1 MNWYSEVE
9 QRKDELIKDTQSLL
23 QIKSVLNKEEA
34 EFGAPFG
41 KGIKEALEF
50 TLDKCQSFGLKVKNV
65 DGYAGH
71 VEIGQGE
78 EIIGVLCHLDVVP
91 EGDGWTHDP
100 YSAHIE
106 NGRIYA
112 RGALDD
118 KGPTMAVIYALKIIN
133 DLNLKLNKRVRI
145 ILGTD
150 EESGWEDLDYYFER
164 EEMPSLGFAPD
175 ADFPIIITEK
185 GIVNVSFKGKVET
198 KQDIA
203 EVISLSAGR
212 RPNMVPD
219 SATAIIA
226 GEDNNLNIIKAEFE
240 NFLKQYQHGGK
251 VELSDGQLEI
261 TLNGVSAHGMEP
273 FKGVNAGLELNRFLL
288 SMEANLSINDWMVW
302 LDKYLYQ
309 DHFGSNS
316 GIKFEDE
323 ISGRLTMNPGIIK
336 IENGELQLVL
346 NIRYPVTTNYDSMI
360 QQLEGIAKEL
370 SLRVDDN
377 NTPPH
382 HVDKE
387 HVLVKTLKKVYEEQT
402 GTEATLL
409 AIGGGTYARA
419 LKTGVAFGPLFPG
432 KEETAHQKNEYIEIE
447 DLLRSTAIYAQAI
460 YELAK

>member
-50 TLDKCQSFGLKVKNV
+50 TLDKCQSFGLNVKNV

-100 YSAHIE
+100 YSAHVE
-106 NGRIYA
+106 DGRIYA

-118 KGPTMAVIYALKIIN
+118 KGPTMAAIYALKIIN

-145 ILGTD
+145 IFGTD
-150 EESGWEDLDYYFER
+150 EESGWQDLDYYFER

-198 KQDIA
+198 RQGSA

-219 SATAIIA
+219 FATAIIA

-251 VELSDGQLEI
+251 VELNDGQLEI
-261 TLNGVSAHGMEP
+261 VLNGVSAHGMEP

-323 ISGRLTMNPGIIK
+323 ISGYLTMNLGIIK

-370 SLRVDDN
+370 SLQVDAN